1 MAVSYYQ
8 LNRSTTSIPSTTGA
22 TTYTDGFYGVPGTL
36 EFLVWRLQVT
46 TAGGGADLT
55 TSLAALV
62 SQFKLVVDGS
72 ILYDW
77 TSGFA
82 PDAGSTQTG
91 NWNYFLQS
99 IGGRAYQ
106 VPSADGA
113 GDKEVYMA
121 IPVGINL
128 QGVSTPRFE
137 ITYGF
142 YDAQLVIG
150 AGATISGGASTY
162 WARFNQATQRSTRVI
177 SSTSFQHAANQ
188 TEQVVVRIPTMPGFV
203 LDSILIQNDSSA
215 DQYGA
220 DGIRILSLS
229 QFSMPIDLHR
239 WASNEL
245 GNRFMT
251 MNPTATTDSQSAQTF
266 KNKTPGVLSVPLYGL
281 ASGDLVLLV
290 QSSAATT
297 RFYTPVLTSVLGGQK
312 MPVPRQ
318 TVMAPGNTQ
327 QAMSQPTEVN

>member
-8 LNRSTTSIPSTTGA
+8 LNRSTTSIPSTA
-22 TTYTDGFYGVPGTL
+22 AASTYTDGFYGVPGTL
-36 EFLVWRLQVT
+36 EFLIWRLEVTAASTVDVT
-46 TAGGGADLT
+46 T
-55 TSLAALV
+55 SMAALV
-62 SQFKLVVDGS
+62 SNFKLVVDGS

-77 TSGFA
+77 SAGFA

-99 IGGRAYQ
+99 IGGRSYQ

-113 GDKEVYMA
+113 GAKEVYMA

-142 YDAQLVIG
+142 YDANLVLG
-150 AGATISGGASTY
+150 ASATISSGASTF
-162 WARFNQATQRSTRVI
+162 WARFNQATQRSTRVV
-177 SSTSFQHAANQ
+177 SSTSFQHTSGQ
-188 TEQVVVRIPTMPGFV
+188 TEQVVVRIPSMPGYV
-203 LDSILIQNDSSA
+203 LDSILIQNDSAA
-215 DQYGA
+215 DQFGSS
-220 DGIRILSLS
+220 GLRILSLS

-251 MNPTATTDSQSAQTF
+251 MNPTAATDSESAQTY
-266 KNKTPGVLSVPLYGL
+266 KNKTPGVLTVPLYGL
-281 ASGDLVLLV
+281 AAGDLVLMV
-290 QSSAATT
+290 DSDATTT

-327 QAMSQPTEVN
+327 QAMAQPTEVN

>member
-8 LNRSTTSIPSTTGA
+8 LNRSTTSIPSTA
-22 TTYTDGFYGVPGTL
+22 AASTYTDGFYGVPGTM
-36 EFLVWRLQVT
+36 EFLIWRLEVTAASTVDVT
-46 TAGGGADLT
+46 T
-55 TSLAALV
+55 SMAALV

-77 TSGFA
+77 SSGFA
-82 PDAGSTQTG
+82 PDAGSTSTG

-99 IGGRAYQ
+99 IGGRSFQ

-113 GDKEVYMA
+113 GAKDVYMA

-137 ITYGF
+137 ITYGY
-142 YDAQLVIG
+142 YDANLVLG
-150 AGATISGGASTY
+150 ASATISAGASTF
-162 WARFNQATQRSTRVI
+162 WARFNQATQRSTRVV
-177 SSTSFQHAANQ
+177 SSTSFQHTAGQ
-188 TEQVVVRIPTMPGFV
+188 TEQVVVRIPQMPGYV
-203 LDSILIQNDSSA
+203 PDSLLIQNDSAA
-215 DQYGA
+215 DQFGTS
-220 DGIRILSLS
+220 GLRILSLS

-239 WASNEL
+239 WASGEL

-251 MNPTATTDSQSAQTF
+251 MNPTATTDSESAQTY
-266 KNKTPGVLSVPLYGL
+266 KNKTPGVLTVPLYGL
-281 ASGDLVLLV
+281 AAGDLVLMV
-290 QSSAATT
+290 DSDATTT
-297 RFYTPVLTSVLGGQK
+297 RFYTPVLTSALGGQK

-327 QAMSQPTEVN
+327 QAMVQPTEVN

>member
-8 LNRSTTSIPSTTGA
+8 LNRSTTSIPSTA
-22 TTYTDGFYGVPGTL
+22 AAATYTDGFYGVPGTL
-36 EFLVWRLQVT
+36 EFLIWRLEVTAASTVDVT
-46 TAGGGADLT
+46 T
-55 TSLAALV
+55 SMAALV

-77 TSGFA
+77 SAGFA

-99 IGGRAYQ
+99 IGGRSYQ

-113 GDKEVYMA
+113 GAKEVYMA

-142 YDAQLVIG
+142 YDANLVLG
-150 AGATISGGASTY
+150 ASATISSGASTF
-162 WARFNQATQRSTRVI
+162 WARFNQATQRSTRVV
-177 SSTSFQHAANQ
+177 SSTSFQHTAGQ
-188 TEQVVVRIPTMPGFV
+188 TEQVVVRIPQMPGYV
-203 LDSILIQNDSSA
+203 LDSILIQNDSAA
-215 DQYGA
+215 DQFGSS
-220 DGIRILSLS
+220 GLRILSLS

-251 MNPTATTDSQSAQTF
+251 MNPTATTDSESAQTY
-266 KNKTPGVLSVPLYGL
+266 KNKTPGVLTVPLYGL
-281 ASGDLVLLV
+281 AAGDLVLMV
-290 QSSAATT
+290 DSDATTT

-327 QAMSQPTEVN
+327 QAMAQPTEVN